1 MAHSLTRKSVCYHA
15 DLNRNLVCDT
25 YIAKVLGSYED
36 EETGLRMLKVERSS
50 EDVEYERQI
59 VIDKIAGYLGA
70 SLVIIGTV
78 IASYGDLLAKI

>member
-1 MAHSLTRKSVCYHA
+1 
-15 DLNRNLVCDT
+15 
-25 YIAKVLGSYED
+25 
-36 EETGLRMLKVERSS
+36 MLKVERSS